1 MRVNSSTV
9 KMASTRSFS
18 AETAQTQTTISR
30 LHDGNDITKQITHS
44 VDRWTSD
51 FEVEGSTAVYSTSEN
66 GVVKTQ
72 QQHEHNYTNTHKN
85 ADNPAQPSA
94 ASNAALPLSMDSPD
108 WLDSLDKIEE
118 SPEIKMLKTM
128 LKLLERFS
136 KKEFSDSCFEIPSQ
150 LKASC
155 EKNTSQTSF
164 SAACAKY
171 KHTVSMFAKSNVSLA
186 VQRENSA
193 VNGVWTRQIVSS
205 GFVSE
210 RENTAFC
217 SKGTVITSDGRTIDF
232 NISMEMSRS
241 FEAAFV
247 EVGKEQIFTD
257 PLIINLDTVRTTLS
271 DVSFYFDLNCDG
283 VKEKISAPND
293 SGGFLALDKNRD
305 GIINNGSELFGT
317 KTGDG
322 FAELAQYDND
332 GNGWIDENDDI
343 FSQLSVWVK
352 CGSGSARCLS
362 LKQANVG
369 AIFLGRQNTLHS
381 LDNSDGETNALLRNT
396 GIYLKE
402 TGQVGTVQQVDFK
415 T

>member
-1 MRVNSSTV
+1 MRVSSSTV
-9 KMASTRSFS
+9 KMSATRSFS
-18 AETAQTQTTISR
+18 AETTQTQTTILR
-30 LHDGNDITKQITHS
+30 QHDGNSITKQIAHS

-51 FEVEGSTAVYSTSEN
+51 FEVEGSTAVYTTSEN
-66 GVVKTQ
+66 DVVKTQ
-72 QQHEHNYTNTHKN
+72 QQEHNYTNTREN
-85 ADNPAQPSA
+85 ADNPSQPSNP
-94 ASNAALPLSMDSPD
+94 NAAVLPSMDTPD

-136 KKEFSDSCFEIPSQ
+136 KKKFSDSCFEIPSQ

-155 EKNTSQTSF
+155 DKTTSQTSF
-164 SAACAKY
+164 AAASAKY
-171 KHTVSMFAKSNVSLA
+171 KHTVSMFAKSGVSLA
-186 VQRENSA
+186 VQRTNNA
-193 VNGVWTRQIVSS
+193 VNGVWTRQVISS

-210 RENTAFC
+210 HENTAFC
-217 SKGTVITSDGRTIDF
+217 SKGTVITSDGRSIDF

-241 FEAAFV
+241 FEGAFA
-247 EVGKEQIFTD
+247 EVGKEEIYTD
-257 PLIINLDTVRTTLS
+257 PLIINLDTDCTSLS

-283 VKEKISAPND
+283 VKEEISAPND
-293 SGGFLALDKNRD
+293 SSGFLALDKNND

-322 FAELAQYDND
+322 FAELAQYDKD

-369 AIFLGRQNTLHS
+369 AVFLGRQNTLHS
-381 LDNSDGETNALLRNT
+381 LDTSDGETNAILRST
-396 GIYLKE
+396 GIYIKE
-402 TGQVGTVQQVDFK
+402 NGQVGTVQHVDFK